1 MENVFDGIFD
11 DIKVPTQDAP
21 PVDTPPADAAPVDG
35 HVEQVAAPTEP
46 TFDFETLNKTFGTEY
61 KDVDSI
67 KGVFEKAS
75 KYDDVYT
82 QKETASRRVAELE
95 AIEEKVNPLNF
106 FSSPDAYLREQFLLK
121 NPDLDPGVLK
131 VVSGLT
137 PTIIKD
143 LSPLKA
149 LQAQLL
155 VANPDIEGGEEGV
168 AELVADK
175 YGITVEE
182 LGDYAS
188 LERSVKNK
196 INLDAKTARTELG
209 KLFDGID
216 VPQKVDLTQARTEIR
231 TAWESPLK
239 ELIKGIDKL
248 SIAKDLDFIVTDD
261 MKAGLFDDRLT
272 RLSNGLVKPSEEVMQ
287 DIASDIRTRLL
298 IENMDKVVEVISK
311 TEGEKWK
318 EHYRKEVHNTKP
330 LNEQDRENVAEL
342 GFEDWI
348 SKY

>member
-1 MENVFDGIFD
+1 MSEFGDIFEDMKVPATEAAPEVVATGDPAPEVVVAAAEPVFDFD
-11 DIKVPTQDAP
+11 
-21 PVDTPPADAAPVDG
+21 
-35 HVEQVAAPTEP
+35 
-46 TFDFETLNKTFGTEY
+46 TFNKTFSTDY
-61 KDVDSI
+61 KDVDSV
-67 KGVFEKAS
+67 KGILEKAS
-75 KYDDVYT
+75 KYDEVYT
-82 QKETASRRVAELE
+82 QKETVSKRVAELE
-95 AIEEKVNPLNF
+95 AIEEKVNPLSF

-121 NPDLDPGVLK
+121 NPGLDPGVLK

-182 LGDYAS
+182 LGNYAD

-196 INLDAKTARTELG
+196 INLDAKTARAELG

-216 VPQKVDLTQARTEIR
+216 VPQQVDLTQARTEIK

-248 SIAKDLDFIVTDD
+248 SIAEGLDFVITDD
-261 MKAGLFDDRLT
+261 MKAGLFDERLT
-272 RLSNGLVKPSEEVMQ
+272 RLSNGLVKPSEDVMK
-287 DIASDIRTRLL
+287 DMASEIRTQLL
-298 IENMDKVVEVISK
+298 TANLDKVVEFISK

-318 EHYRKEVHNTKP
+318 EHYRKQVHNTEP
-330 LNEQDRENVAEL
+330 LNTQDRENITEKS
-342 GFEDWI
+342 FESWLD
-348 SKY
+348 K